1 MAVEGFT
8 MSKIS
13 DFISE
18 ELNISIEKRA
28 QLKSQIRSL
37 QLDMEFVDKAKDKI
51 IQQKDTTGDTFLSAD
66 NSDNFDDRE
75 IFKLK
80 EQKERIKALIEDKE
94 KELEEISKRCDKIK
108 DIFLTYNLQDKD
120 SSEDNLWKN
129 NPQESASLEDNVQN
143 YNQQKNN
150 LWGGD
155 LQERKGNS
163 DWRTVS
169 LSEISVQEMDRR
181 RIAMEIHDTVVQ
193 NLTALTLKNDFIV
206 KIMNSDRQRAQLELK
221 NCNSIL
227 RESIEELRNI
237 IFDLRPMSLDILGF
251 EDTFINFI
259 NRLSAKTGMIIT
271 YDYKADINHMDSMLL
286 INLIRIIQELCYNS
300 IKYSKGTKLEVKVLS
315 DKKYVIIDVIDD
327 GIGFDLD
334 NNVNGFGLSMVRDR
348 LSAYGGQL
356 QTKRL
361 AKGMQCR
368 ILVPI
373 KEKKVD

>member
-51 IQQKDTTGDTFLSAD
+51 IKQKDTTGDTFLSAD

-75 IFKLK
+75 ILKLK

-120 SSEDNLWKN
+120 LSEDNLWKN
-129 NPQESASLEDNVQN
+129 NSQESASLEDNVQN
-143 YNQQKNN
+143 DNQQKSN

-155 LQERKGNS
+155 LQEGKGNS
-163 DWRTVS
+163 DWRTVTP
-169 LSEISVQEMDRR
+169 LEISVQEMDRR

-206 KIMNSDRQRAQLELK
+206 KIINSDRQRAQLELK

>member
-143 YNQQKNN
+143 DNQQKSN

-155 LQERKGNS
+155 LQEGKGNS
-163 DWRTVS
+163 DWRTVTP
-169 LSEISVQEMDRR
+169 LEISVQEMDRR